1 MEFVEHVLVFVHFLG
16 LAALIGGAFVQITAS
31 DKVVNRAML
40 DGALTQLVTGIAL
53 VGVIQGALDE
63 ELNNAKVGV
72 KLAVLLVIVGLSWV
86 NRKKPSIPTG
96 IWATI
101 LGLAVLNVGI
111 AVFW

>member
-1 MEFVEHVLVFVHFLG
+1 MEFVEHLLVFAHFLG
-16 LAALIGGAFVQITAS
+16 LAALIGGAFVQITAA

-53 VGVIQGALDE
+53 VGVIEGALDE
-63 ELNNAKVGV
+63 ELDHAKVGL
-72 KLAVLLVIVGLSWV
+72 KLAILLVIVVLSWV

-101 LGLAVLNVGI
+101 LGLAVVNVGI

>member
-1 MEFVEHVLVFVHFLG
+1 MEFGEHVLVFVHFLG

-63 ELNNAKVGV
+63 EVNNAKVGL
-72 KLAVLLVIVGLSWV
+72 KLAILLVIIGLSWV

-101 LGLAVLNVGI
+101 LGLAVVNVGI

>member
-16 LAALIGGAFVQITAS
+16 LAALIGGAFAQITAS

-63 ELNNAKVGV
+63 ELNNAKVV
-72 KLAVLLVIVGLSWV
+72 KLVVLLVIVGLSWV
-86 NRKKPSIPTG
+86 NRKKPTIPTG

>member
-16 LAALIGGAFVQITAS
+16 LAALIGGAFVADHRLRQGGQPRDAG
-31 DKVVNRAML
+31 R
-40 DGALTQLVTGIAL
+40 ALTQLVTGIAL

-72 KLAVLLVIVGLSWV
+72 KLVVLLVIVGLSWV

>member
-1 MEFVEHVLVFVHFLG
+1 MEFVEQLLVFVHFLG

-63 ELNNAKVGV
+63 EIDNAKVGV
-72 KLAVLLVIVGLSWV
+72 KLAVLLVIVALSWV

-96 IWATI
+96 VWAAI

>member
-16 LAALIGGAFVQITAS
+16 LAALIGGAFVQITAA

-53 VGVIQGALDE
+53 VGVLESTDE
-63 ELNNAKVGV
+63 GVNNAKVGL
-72 KLAVLLVIVGLSWV
+72 KLAILLVIVALSWV

-101 LGLAVLNVGI
+101 LGLAVVNVGI

>member
-63 ELNNAKVGV
+63 ELDNAKVGV